1 MLFLLKSCQNDY
13 KRWRDDISK
22 SGFNFPCLALTLIQ
36 VVQCRN
42 FLKQSLILQVT
53 ANSPASV
60 PHGHTWSQISAAV
73 NIARWACGVRT
84 PSQLPQPKCTFWVKQ
99 RTCLADT
106 HTHCRCHYFKKN
118 LRIYQQLQYFFV
130 VLKYWRSNLSLFCP
144 TSRLW
149 NSENLWRAD

>member
-1 MLFLLKSCQNDY
+1 M
-13 KRWRDDISK
+13 KRWHIK

-99 RTCLADT
+99 RTCIADPHSLSLSSFRKEFADLST
-106 HTHCRCHYFKKN
+106 VAILFCSFE
-118 LRIYQQLQYFFV
+118 
-130 VLKYWRSNLSLFCP
+130 VLEVKFETFLSNLEIVELEEFVAR
-144 TSRLW
+144 RL
-149 NSENLWRAD
+149 ENL